1 MRQFSYLSRLKTRE
15 DGSSRVATTSWPE
28 CMTGI
33 WIIATPLNGN
43 ITEIATP
50 AIIRWLKKNFPWL
63 LALVLGLSLSSNQS
77 LIIRQIRQLYIHWWK
92 WRVPRPCVPR
102 PPVGTPNSRGFDGA
116 ELPSCFVYIVY
127 VLATIVVHFRLLFNP
142 SIFNI
147 SPPVTFYHPP
157 CRHD

>member
-102 PPVGTPNSRGFDGA
+102 PPVGTPKFSWIWWRRAAFMFCLHCLRFGNNSCPFS
-116 ELPSCFVYIVY
+116 PTVQ
-127 VLATIVVHFRLLFNP
+127 
-142 SIFNI
+142 SIHI
-147 SPPVTFYHPP
+147 
-157 CRHD
+157 